1 MVAAASLSGSE
12 IVIASVGVNPTRTG
26 IIDVLRRMGA
36 DIHVDGAELSD
47 ARWFT
52 RAEMK
57 SGAEAG
63 TLVLPGGVSISRSLV
78 EHWYGGPLPGQW
90 G

>member
-1 MVAAASLSGSE
+1 MLGFIGRAVSE
-12 IVIASVGVNPTRTG
+12 TIN
-26 IIDVLRRMGA
+26 
-36 DIHVDGAELSD
+36 VDNDEIED

-57 SGAEAG
+57 AQAEAG
-63 TLVLPGGVSISRSLV
+63 ELVLPGGVSISRSLV

-90 G
+90 